1 MIKAVI
7 DTNVFL
13 SAIFWSGKPFE
24 IVRLAFSQKI
34 TGVTSMAILEE
45 LEQKLLKKFN
55 YPKDQTERY
64 LQLVLKEFVVV
75 EPKQKVNVVED
86 PADNKIIEAA
96 LEANADYIVTGD
108 KHLLKIHQYKS
119 IQIVTPN
126 EFLKMI

>member
-34 TGVTSMAILEE
+34 TGVTSLAILDE
-45 LEQKLLKKFN
+45 LEEKLLKKFN

-64 LQLVLKEFVVV
+64 LQLVIKEFIVV
-75 EPKQKVNVVED
+75 EPKQKVNIVED

-108 KHLLKIHQYKS
+108 KHLLKIPQYKS